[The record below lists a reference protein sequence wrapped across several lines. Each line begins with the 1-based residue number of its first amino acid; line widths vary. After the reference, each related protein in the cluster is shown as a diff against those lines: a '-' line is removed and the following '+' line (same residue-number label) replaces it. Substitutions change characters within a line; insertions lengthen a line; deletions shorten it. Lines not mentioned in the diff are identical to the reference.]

1 VTLIEARQLPTVLT
15 VEQGGRLFGLSR
27 SAAYEAVAR
36 GELPVIRF
44 GRRMVVPTATVLS
57 MLGLDAAEAAAD
69 AS

>member
-1 VTLIEARQLPTVLT
+1 MTLIEARQLPTVLT

>member
-1 VTLIEARQLPTVLT
+1 MTLIEARQLPTVLT

-44 GRRMVVPTATVLS
+44 GRRMVVPTARVLS

>member
-1 VTLIEARQLPTVLT
+1 MTLIEARQLPTVLT

-44 GRRMVVPTATVLS
+44 GRRMVVPRATVLS
-57 MLGLDAAEAAAD
+57 MLGLDAAEAPAH

>member
-44 GRRMVVPTATVLS
+44 GRRMVVPTARVLS